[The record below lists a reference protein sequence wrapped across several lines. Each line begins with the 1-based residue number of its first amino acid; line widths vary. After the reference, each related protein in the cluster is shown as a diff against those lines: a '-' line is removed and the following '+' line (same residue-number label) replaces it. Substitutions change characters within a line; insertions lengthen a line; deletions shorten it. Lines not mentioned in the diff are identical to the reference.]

1 VIDRAFARR
10 FAEEWIAAWNAHDLE
25 RILSHYDDDFE
36 MTSPLIVERMGV
48 PSGRLRGQEAVRPYW
63 AAGLAARPGLRF
75 TLIEVLVG
83 VDALTI
89 LYRSEL
95 GLQVAET
102 IGFDDR
108 GRAVRGSAH
117 YGPPSS

>member
-1 VIDRAFARR
+1 MIDRAFALR
-10 FAEEWIAAWNAHDLE
+10 FAEEWIASWNAHDLE
-25 RILSHYDDDFE
+25 RILSHYDDGFD

-48 PSGRLRGQEAVRPYW
+48 ASGRLRGKDAVRPYW
-63 AAGLAARPGLRF
+63 AGGLAARPGLHF
-75 TLIEVLVG
+75 TLVEVLVG

-95 GLQVAET
+95 EVLVAET
-102 IGFDDR
+102 IVFDGP

-117 YGPPSS
+117 YGPRP